1 MRRHC
6 NECEGTE
13 AMIKRWRGYAVMLGV
28 LSVSAGALLSGCG
41 ETKYAV
47 GDCVTIKMK
56 TLDQEMKSAD
66 CPSGSSNTSLG
77 NPVYKVDRVIDGA
90 NGSCGGPTGFGAVEF
105 SDQPAD
111 ATYCLS
117 FAR

>member
-1 MRRHC
+1 M
-6 NECEGTE
+6 
-13 AMIKRWRGYAVMLGV
+13 
-28 LSVSAGALLSGCG
+28 SVSAGALLSGCG
-41 ETKYAV
+41 DTKYAV
-47 GDCVTIKMK
+47 GDCVKIKMK
-56 TLDQEMKSAD
+56 TLDQELKSAD
-66 CPSGSSNTSLG
+66 CPGGSSGTSPG
-77 NPVYKVDRVIDGA
+77 DPIYKVDRVIDGA